1 MVIGLGGGWRLFSM
15 EDDVQNLMKVN
26 CLSDLFHEYLL
37 LLLLLLLL
45 DIHGFELNKLVQ
57 EQKLLWLRTGNNN

>member
-1 MVIGLGGGWRLFSM
+1 MIGLGGEWRLFST

-37 LLLLLLLL
+37 LLPLLLLV
-45 DIHGFELNKLVQ
+45 DMGVFELNKLVQ

>member
-1 MVIGLGGGWRLFSM
+1 MVIGLGGEWRLFST

-37 LLLLLLLL
+37 LLPLLLLV
-45 DIHGFELNKLVQ
+45 DMGVFELNKLVQ

>member
-1 MVIGLGGGWRLFSM
+1 MFST
-15 EDDVQNLMKVN
+15 EDDVENLMKVN

-37 LLLLLLLL
+37 LLPLLLLV
-45 DIHGFELNKLVQ
+45 DMGVFELNKLVQ

>member
-1 MVIGLGGGWRLFSM
+1 MVIGLGGEWRLFST

-37 LLLLLLLL
+37 LLPLLLLVVM
-45 DIHGFELNKLVQ
+45 GVFELNKLVQ

>member
-1 MVIGLGGGWRLFSM
+1 MFST

-37 LLLLLLLL
+37 LLPLLLLV
-45 DIHGFELNKLVQ
+45 DMGVFELNKLVQ